1 MTIWDYYTM
10 TYDNVR
16 KLQHVWIW
24 QFAFMT
30 ICICDTM
37 QKWIYMTMCGYDNL
51 YDNMQIWHCTVMTK
65 FGRNNIRACQNAE
78 CRYNN
83 MWIWQYVNMTIC
95 EYDNMWIWQYVNMT
109 ICEYD
114 NMWIWQYAVVAI
126 TRYDTMRKC
135 WHTLFSMMER
145 ILYLGW
151 FEQWEPIQR
160 PGC

>member
-1 MTIWDYYTM
+1 MLWQYGIIILCRMTTCGNYNM
-10 TYDNVR
+10 CEYDN
-16 KLQHVWIW
+16 LHLW

-30 ICICDTM
+30 ICIYDTM

-83 MWIWQYVNMTIC
+83 MWIWQYVDMT
-95 EYDNMWIWQYVNMT
+95 
-109 ICEYD
+109 
-114 NMWIWQYAVVAI
+114 I

-151 FEQWEPIQR
+151 FEQWEPLQR